1 MVWVYDPG
9 FTLMRRGRLR
19 LPRVVNPKPFYNLHN
34 TTKWL
39 NYVWSTF
46 LNKDTCII
54 IKWFFYDSVF
64 KLDIILFNIISY
76 LTHKKTLSH

>member
-34 TTKWL
+34 TIKWL

-46 LNKDTCII
+46 LNKDTWII
-54 IKWFFYDSVF
+54 IKWFFMSLYLS
-64 KLDIILFNIISY
+64 LILYCF
-76 LTHKKTLSH
+76 T